1 VRLDDRVTIATPEGI
16 TIELVLA
23 GLGSRFIARLLDTV
37 IQIGLIITL
46 GLGTWLVSPPGVAR
60 AGVLVLIFFVI
71 FAYDV
76 PFELLN
82 SGRTIGKMTAGI
94 RVVTVSGEPVSF
106 LASAVRNLLRIVDF
120 LPVFYAV
127 GSIALVSTSRDQRL
141 GDLAAGTVVLRD
153 KFNVA
158 PTMPPPLTVPANA
171 VATWDVSALDNGDL
185 DPIRQFLDR
194 RLTLSWPVRAYFGT
208 QLASRV
214 AARVA
219 GLPEGAHPE
228 YVLEGVVIA
237 KQQRA

>member
-37 IQIGLIITL
+37 IQLVLIITL
-46 GLGTWLVSPPGVAR
+46 AMGTGLASPPGYVR
-60 AGVLVLIFFVI
+60 ASVVVLIFFVI

-82 SGRTIGKMTAGI
+82 GGRTIGKMTAGI
-94 RVVTVSGEPVSF
+94 RVVSVGGEPVSF
-106 LASAVRNLLRIVDF
+106 LGSAIRNILRIVDF

-127 GSIALVSTSRDQRL
+127 GSIALVATSRDQRL
-141 GDLAAGTVVLRD
+141 GDLAAGTVVVRD
-153 KFNVA
+153 KFRVTTA
-158 PTMPPPLTVPANA
+158 MPAPLTVPADA

-185 DPIRQFLDR
+185 VPVRQFLDR
-194 RLTLSWPVRAYFGT
+194 RLTVSWPVRAYFGT
-208 QLASRV
+208 QLAGRV

-219 GLPEGAHPE
+219 GAPEGVHPE
-228 YVLEGVVIA
+228 YLLEGVVVA
-237 KQQRA
+237 KQQRG